1 MGDLMAQLFFPA
13 ETQKAALIGWAVK
26 RLPRAGR
33 LTPEMS
39 TPIGIVDGSGRRL
52 LAVAIFHDYLRE
64 YGQIELT
71 AVSAAHPAR
80 WCCSEIIAGLLHYP
94 FRQAEARK
102 LVCHIEV
109 GNVPAERFAAGAGL
123 TKEAVLRHHFAHK
136 HHAGV
141 WSMMAGEYDRSRW
154 AIPRETE
161 QAA

>member
-1 MGDLMAQLFFPA
+1 MMPRLFFPA
-13 ETQKAALIGWAVK
+13 ETQKAALIGWAV
-26 RLPRAGR
+26 RHLPRAGR

-39 TPIGIVDGSGRRL
+39 TPIGIVDGTGRRL

-71 AVSAAHPAR
+71 AVSVAHPAR
-80 WCCSEIIAGLLHYP
+80 WCRPEIIAGLLHYP

-109 GNVPAERFAAGAGL
+109 GNAAAERFAAGAGL

-141 WSMMAGEYDRSRW
+141 WSMMAGEYNKSRW
-154 AIPRETE
+154 APPCERLEV
-161 QAA
+161 A

>member
-1 MGDLMAQLFFPA
+1 MPQLFVPA
-13 ETQKAALIGWAVK
+13 ETQKAALIGWAV
-26 RLPRAGR
+26 RHLPRAGR

-39 TPIGIVDGSGRRL
+39 TPIGIVDGTGRRL

-64 YGQIELT
+64 YDQIELT
-71 AVSAAHPAR
+71 AVSVAHSAY
-80 WCCSEIIAGLLHYP
+80 WCRPEIIAGLLHYP

-109 GNVPAERFAAGAGL
+109 GNAAAERFAAGAGL

>member
-1 MGDLMAQLFFPA
+1 MPRLFFPA
-13 ETQKAALIGWAVK
+13 ETQKAALIGWAV
-26 RLPRAGR
+26 RHLPRAGR

-39 TPIGIVDGSGRRL
+39 TPIGIVDGTGRRL

-71 AVSAAHPAR
+71 AVSVAHPAR
-80 WCCSEIIAGLLHYP
+80 WCRPEIIAGLLHYP

-109 GNVPAERFAAGAGL
+109 GNVPAERFAAGAGM

>member
-1 MGDLMAQLFFPA
+1 MPQLFFPA

-39 TPIGIVDGSGRRL
+39 TPIGIVDGTGQRL